1 MYKHHDILFGIF
13 DKSDCFRIKSVNLV
27 FVVGQENNFDIWYL
41 KINQTKPNQTK
52 MAKLTKNQQH

>member
-41 KINQTKPNQTK
+41 KINQTNPNQTK
-52 MAKLTKNQQH
+52 PNRQK